1 MLPLHSKLFLLPLLI
16 SIVCANLINP
26 LHTKSAPLVC
36 VVEPNSNGG
45 DDAPAIVAAFG
56 ECGYG
61 GKVIFGNHTYHVNSV
76 MHITGLRD
84 CEVEL
89 WGTLL
94 VSEKTLKPSIAL
106 WNWL

>member
-1 MLPLHSKLFLLPLLI
+1 MLQPCSRPFLLSLLI
-16 SIVCANLINP
+16 SIVCANLVNP
-26 LHTKSAPLVC
+26 LHAKSAPLVC
-36 VVEPNSNGG
+36 VVQPNANGG
-45 DDAPAIVAAFG
+45 DDAPAIVAAFS

-94 VSEKTLKPSIAL
+94 VSQKLS
-106 WNWL
+106 